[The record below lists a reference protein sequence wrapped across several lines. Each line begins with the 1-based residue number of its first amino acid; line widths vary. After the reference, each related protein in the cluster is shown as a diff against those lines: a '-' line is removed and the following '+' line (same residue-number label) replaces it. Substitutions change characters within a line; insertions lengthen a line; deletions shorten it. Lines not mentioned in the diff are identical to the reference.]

1 MTIKTETDLITTL
14 AAAGVT
20 LESVAIGRAVQAGI
34 SVNLGQTPLGQ
45 DTWELLNPAGR
56 GAVITRD
63 EDQNRYHIT
72 IDGFEEEEAMFGTVS
87 HMREHPMLSVA
98 IAHAAS
104 TIS

>member
-1 MTIKTETDLITTL
+1 MTITTETDLINRLTEV
-14 AAAGVT
+14 GVS
-20 LESVAIGRAVQAGI
+20 LESVAIARAVQAGI

-63 EDQNRYHIT
+63 EDQNRYRIT
-72 IDGFEEEEAMFGTVS
+72 IDGFEEEEAMFGTVG